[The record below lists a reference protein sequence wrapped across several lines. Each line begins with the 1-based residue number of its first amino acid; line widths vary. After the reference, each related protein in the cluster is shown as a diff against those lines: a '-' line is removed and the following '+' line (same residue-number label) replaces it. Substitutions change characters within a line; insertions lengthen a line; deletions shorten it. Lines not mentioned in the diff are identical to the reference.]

1 MRSYLLAMLVAMV
14 PAAIAMAQ
22 IGVNSQDPAGGRPPQ
37 FDQGNPGDQGGFR
50 RMGPPPNVM
59 FTAID
64 ADGDGAITKA
74 ELRKAVAAL
83 KQLDA
88 DNDGTITLAEVSPAS
103 PWGDPGQFADRIITE
118 NDKNGDGKLT
128 ADELPERMQQMLQ
141 NADPDGDGEITRDEI
156 VASMA
161 SMRERFRGGRGRG
174 FRGGPGGL
182 NGGGRDGGPIGRLMQ
197 LDVDGNGLT
206 PNEIPQDMKAMF
218 RPTDDLDRDG
228 VLNAA
233 EMQAVIER
241 MGDAARAIGAGGDPN
256 TFRDPNRRNRP
267 RAGDPN

>member
-1 MRSYLLAMLVAMV
+1 MRSYLLAMLVAV
-14 PAAIAMAQ
+14 FPAAIATAQ
-22 IGVNSQDPAGGRPPQ
+22 IGGNPQDPAGGQPPQ
-37 FDQGNPGDQGGFR
+37 FDQGNPGDQSGFR

-64 ADGDGAITKA
+64 ADGDGVITKA

-88 DNDGTITLAEVSPAS
+88 DNDGMITLAEVSPAS
-103 PWGDPGQFADRIITE
+103 PWGDPAQFADRIIKE

-128 ADELPERMQQMLQ
+128 ADELSERMQQMLQ

-156 VASMA
+156 MASME

-174 FRGGPGGL
+174 FRGGPGGF
-182 NGGGRDGGPIGRLMQ
+182 NGGRDRDSNPIGRLMQ

-218 RPTDDLDRDG
+218 RPTDDLDQDG

-256 TFRDPNRRNRP
+256 TFRDPNRRNRRRP
-267 RAGDPN
+267 GE